1 MHPQLVLRSLI
12 LAVNKHRIA
21 GRGGANRRPQN
32 QNQENGTVGGW
43 VEAPDKRGDHPR
55 EAKATAK
62 AKAVAAAH
70 AAAKAKYDAGMA
82 LLPREVAA
90 LLGFS
95 RATISAWCNRTHHRL
110 PKVGGKILPAHLD
123 QWLDQ
128 EAARQS
134 GGGGADDAQ

>member
-1 MHPQLVLRSLI
+1 MNTHHN
-12 LAVNKHRIA
+12 AG
-21 GRGGANRRPQN
+21 GRGGAASARRPQN
-32 QNQENGTVGGW
+32 GQNGTQGGH
-43 VEAPDKRGDHPR
+43 EALDTHDPGV
-55 EAKATAK
+55 AKAAKK
-62 AKAVAAAH
+62 AKEAAAAH